1 MTLQVKSVSSF
12 HFDELFHDFINE
24 FHACLHEVIPDVK
37 QVASLSFELKRKTSV
52 KKCNPILQ
60 TAAPEH
66 AQEIVNIYRDIYG
79 NTYPYK
85 EMLDEEEVRR
95 MLESDEYEFILFK
108 DTNEDIMG
116 CFTFVF
122 DFFHRR
128 AYMRGYNVKR
138 KYQKYFDVVK
148 GFMGSLLAMIHE
160 HQDQIL
166 TWYAENRTAHSAS
179 QYFCQVAGVKNVAFL
194 PNKDIFLNKIES
206 DMMHVGYHETMLK
219 TLRSSRS
226 FYILPEVMPC
236 FAFMSQRYPFL
247 IDSIN
252 IVNSDV
258 SLNPIQVRECI
269 NRTIRSMKTDEF
281 KYTTF
286 TFKIRGSDSF
296 LKGLY
301 TPTVKNME
309 KIKYHVESLEELSA
323 LLIHL
328 EHLREALGVRYVE
341 CMVSAREPLH
351 QRMFLNH
358 GFCPR
363 GYLPSWEF
371 DEHEKKFYDCILF
384 NWFLPPLAPD
394 LKLIDEG
401 WMLLRYLNFI
411 N

>member
-12 HFDELFHDFINE
+12 RFDELFHDYINQ
-24 FHACLHEVIPDVK
+24 FHENLYHVIPDVK
-37 QVASLSFELKRKTSV
+37 SGSTLPLQLVRNSPV
-52 KKCNPILQ
+52 KKYNPIIQ
-60 TAAPEH
+60 AASPDH

-85 EMLDEEEVRR
+85 EMTDVEEVRR
-95 MLESDEYEFILFK
+95 MLKNKDYTFILFK
-108 DTNEDIMG
+108 DKNDIIMG

-122 DFFHRR
+122 DFVHRR

-148 GFMGSLLAMIHE
+148 GFIGSLLAMIHE
-160 HQDQIL
+160 HQDRIL
-166 TWYAENRTAHSAS
+166 MWYAENRTAHSAS

-219 TLRSSRS
+219 TLRSSR
-226 FYILPEVMPC
+226 FFCILPEVVPC
-236 FAFMSQRYPFL
+236 FTFISQRYSFL
-247 IDSIN
+247 AHSIN
-252 IVNSDV
+252 VVNPD
-258 SLNPIQVRECI
+258 LFLDH
-269 NRTIRSMKTDEF
+269 IRVHENVHRITRCMKMDAF
-281 KYTTF
+281 GHVTF

-301 TPTVKNME
+301 TSTIKNME
-309 KIKYHVESLEELSA
+309 KIKYHAESLEELSA
-323 LLIHL
+323 FLIHL
-328 EHLREALGVRYVE
+328 QHLRESLGVRYVE

-351 QRMFLNH
+351 QRIFLNH
-358 GFCPR
+358 GFYPR
-363 GYLPSWEF
+363 GYMPSWEF
-371 DEHEKKFYDCILF
+371 DEDEKKFYDCILF